1 MHKCKCK
8 THSSWS
14 HFPVFRH
21 WYTITFRDGRYFP
34 TSSEPECENVIRL
47 TFRWCTDKS
56 HNSDIF
62 FMRWPCLIVDCFLTP
77 LLSQSHCLLAAIYTF
92 QMIFNL
98 QSVRAGLAALCHFL
112 PPFTFLHLLQSIS
125 LRLSNSSLSVFLP
138 QAFISTG
145 CFYQWPTMIFTT
157 CIHNWYV

>member
-1 MHKCKCK
+1 MAEA
-8 THSSWS
+8 
-14 HFPVFRH
+14 FPR
-21 WYTITFRDGRYFP
+21 P
-34 TSSEPECENVIRL
+34 LNQCENVIRL

-62 FMRWPCLIVDCFLTP
+62 LMRWPCLLVYCFLTSLLSQSHCLLVYCFLTL

-98 QSVRAGLAALCHFL
+98 QSARAGLAALCHFL

-157 CIHNWYV
+157 CVHNWYV

>member
-1 MHKCKCK
+1 MQLKP
-8 THSSWS
+8 
-14 HFPVFRH
+14 FPCFLSFIHDNVQRRQRLCPH
-21 WYTITFRDGRYFP
+21 P
-34 TSSEPECENVIRL
+34 LNQCENVIRL
-47 TFRWCTDKS
+47 TFRLCTDKS

-62 FMRWPCLIVDCFLTP
+62 LMRWPCLIMYCFLMP

-98 QSVRAGLAALCHFL
+98 QSERAGLAALCHFL

-125 LRLSNSSLSVFLP
+125 LRLSNSSFSVFLP

-145 CFYQWPTMIFTT
+145 CFYQ
-157 CIHNWYV
+157 